1 MCEND
6 FVLKG
11 VKLNTTTTKRKER
24 LESMNSLPTALGCL
38 TGQILRLSD
47 TV

>member
-11 VKLNTTTTKRKER
+11 VKLKTTTTKKKKKVGVDEF
-24 LESMNSLPTALGCL
+24 PPLGS
-38 TGQILRLSD
+38 GPP
-47 TV
+47 

>member
-11 VKLNTTTTKRKER
+11 VKLKTTTTKKKKQLKKSAAKLMVKPAPSFWKVTWQYR
-24 LESMNSLPTALGCL
+24 
-38 TGQILRLSD
+38 
-47 TV
+47 

>member
-11 VKLNTTTTKRKER
+11 VKLKTNTTKKKKKK
-24 LESMNSLPTALGCL
+24 LESMNSLPLALG
-38 TGQILRLSD
+38 RLSE
-47 TV
+47 